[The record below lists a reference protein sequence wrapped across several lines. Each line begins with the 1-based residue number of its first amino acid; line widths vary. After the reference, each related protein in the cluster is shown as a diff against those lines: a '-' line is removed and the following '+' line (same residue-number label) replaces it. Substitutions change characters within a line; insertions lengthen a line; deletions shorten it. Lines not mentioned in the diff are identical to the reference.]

1 MKILSLPCFFCSLF
15 FFKCEILL
23 VLACLWPVWQA
34 TTSMVRLVFSKPQ
47 KTLKDI
53 YFDADKQS
61 IA

>member
-1 MKILSLPCFFCSLF
+1 MKYVDRRLWSCFCSCLSVTPLF
-15 FFKCEILL
+15 P
-23 VLACLWPVWQA
+23 ACLWRVWQV

-47 KTLKDI
+47 KTLKDV

>member
-1 MKILSLPCFFCSLF
+1 
-15 FFKCEILL
+15 
-23 VLACLWPVWQA
+23 LWRVWQV

-47 KTLKDI
+47 KTLKDV

>member
-1 MKILSLPCFFCSLF
+1 MKILSVPSFFCALF
-15 FFKCEILL
+15 FFNVKFSCSMRGCG
-23 VLACLWPVWQA
+23 VGQA

>member
-1 MKILSLPCFFCSLF
+1 
-15 FFKCEILL
+15 
-23 VLACLWPVWQA
+23 
-34 TTSMVRLVFSKPQ
+34 MVRLVFSKPQ

>member
-1 MKILSLPCFFCSLF
+1 MQ
-15 FFKCEILL
+15 
-23 VLACLWPVWQA
+23 V

-53 YFDADKQS
+53 YFDADKQF